1 MIVQWLR
8 LHASNAGGLRLTPGQ
23 ETRSY
28 MPQLRPGVTK
38 QINKIFFLKRKE
50 IKRNLGEKWCRSPS
64 SSHGGYNGCTD
75 LPMVGKSL
83 SASLG
88 WMY

>member
-1 MIVQWLR
+1 MVVQWLK

-38 QINKIFFLKRKE
+38 QINKIFF
-50 IKRNLGEKWCRSPS
+50 
-64 SSHGGYNGCTD
+64 
-75 LPMVGKSL
+75 
-83 SASLG
+83 
-88 WMY
+88 